1 MVEKRRFGRLPAKE
15 KVFLRKEED
24 LQQKVLLLDVSLG
37 GMRILL
43 DNKIDVGSPISG
55 QFEIIPNLGHFYI
68 QGEVIWVKPT
78 VDNPKHSGFEVGI
91 KFTKVS
97 TIPF

>member
-1 MVEKRRFGRLPAKE
+1 MVEKRRFSRLQAKE

-24 LQQKVLLLDVSLG
+24 LQQEALLLDVGLG

-43 DNKIDVGSPISG
+43 DNKIDVGSPILG
-55 QFEIIPNLGHFYI
+55 QFEIIPNLGPFYI
-68 QGEVIWVKPT
+68 QGEVIWVKPV
-78 VDNPKHSGFEVGI
+78 VDKTKHTGFEVGI

-97 TIPF
+97 TIPI